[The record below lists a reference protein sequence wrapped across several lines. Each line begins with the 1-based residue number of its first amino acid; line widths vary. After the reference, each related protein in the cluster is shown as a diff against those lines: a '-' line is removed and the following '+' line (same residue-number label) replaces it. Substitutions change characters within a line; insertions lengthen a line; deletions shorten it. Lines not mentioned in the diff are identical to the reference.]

1 MLRIKFS
8 TGRQFCASNSASS
21 PSSKPLQAS
30 LKQTAK
36 LKDLIENRV
45 YNFFIKSLD
54 FNGIPLRNI
63 SKELKIN
70 YENSIDLI
78 KELVVEDIIHIQSS
92 TNPHIIGF
100 KHYPIDSQICIL
112 EEAKKTTETIH
123 KFGEIT
129 MTSKD
134 TKFPICLYPSKN
146 YLSIK
151 RDLTEFNNSGY
162 TKQLALGE
170 PHLKPIFFEI
180 EVLDRYFNDPR
191 FEFEFEDYSG
201 RISCKYDEN
210 ENPVVREEDDVFLKT
225 FGLGFDENGNR
236 LAVVY
241 LRYLKDL
248 TSEHQVYWKG
258 KEKTGNCKILE
269 EYHQNTIEG
278 NWTFSYSIFSGFL
291 GEQKCINDLTELVFN
306 KPLFRKTFDKLNRP
320 KEFTFFFIPTLK
332 NYNDF
337 ILLLDKM
344 ISENIN
350 KDFFEG
356 KVEFFEFK
364 ELEKGMVER
373 QSKGTIQIFE
383 EWLTSVFNVKSDGT
397 VNELFIPLKKIRRE
411 RQNPAHRINENQY
424 DRQLI
429 EKQKEIMD
437 EVYSVFRNLR
447 NIFQQQP
454 KARNFE
460 VPDWL
465 KNGKI
470 KTF

>member
-1 MLRIKFS
+1 MK
-8 TGRQFCASNSASS
+8 G
-21 PSSKPLQAS
+21 K
-30 LKQTAK
+30 
-36 LKDLIENRV
+36 IENKV
-45 YNFFIKSLD
+45 YSFFVKSSD

-63 SKELKIN
+63 SKELNID
-70 YENSIDLI
+70 YEDSIDLI
-78 KELVVEDIIHIQSS
+78 KELVIEDIISIQSS

-100 KHYPIDSQICIL
+100 KHYRIDSQVHIL

-123 KFGEIT
+123 NFAGIE
-129 MTSKD
+129 MSSED
-134 TKFPICLYPSKN
+134 TEFPICLYPSKKYIN
-146 YLSIK
+146 EK
-151 RDLTEFNNSGY
+151 RDLTEFNNAVY

-191 FEFEFEDYSG
+191 FEFEFKDYSG

-210 ENPVVREEDDVFLKT
+210 ENPILREEDNVFLKT
-225 FGLGFDENGNR
+225 FGLGFDESGNR
-236 LAVVY
+236 LAVAY
-241 LRYLKDL
+241 LRYLKGL

-258 KEKTGNCKILE
+258 KEKTGNCKMLE

-291 GEQKCINDLTELVFN
+291 GEQKCINDLTEFIFG
-306 KPLFRKTFDKLNRP
+306 KPLFRKTFDKENRP
-320 KEFTFFFIPTLK
+320 KEFTFFFTPTLK

-356 KVEFFEFK
+356 KVDFFEFK
-364 ELEKGMVER
+364 ELEKGLVER
-373 QSKGTIQIFE
+373 QSKGTLQIFE
-383 EWLTSVFNVKSDGT
+383 EWLTAVFKVKSDGT
-397 VNELFIPLKKIRRE
+397 VSELFKPLKKIRRE
-411 RQNPAHRINENQY
+411 RQNPAHIINENQY
-424 DRQLI
+424 DRQLV
-429 EKQKEIMD
+429 EKQKAIMN
-437 EVYSVFRNLR
+437 EVYSVLRNLR
-447 NIFQQQP
+447 NIFHQHP

-460 VPDWL
+460 IPDWL
-465 KNGKI
+465 ENGEI